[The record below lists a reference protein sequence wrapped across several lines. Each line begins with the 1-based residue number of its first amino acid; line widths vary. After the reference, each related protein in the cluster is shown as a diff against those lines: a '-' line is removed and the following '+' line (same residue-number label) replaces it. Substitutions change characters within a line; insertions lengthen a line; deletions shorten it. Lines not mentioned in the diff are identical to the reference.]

1 MPQVVVIVRYR
12 LAVDC
17 GTETRRVDLI
27 VSQAALSVFHRPVGG
42 ECWSDALDAPMQ
54 DDWTSVTLGRA
65 LCRRS
70 LGAWVPGEIVG
81 EYIDSDRR

>member
-1 MPQVVVIVRYR
+1 MTQVVVIVRYR

-54 DDWTSVTLGRA
+54 DDWTSVTLGLAPCVADHWA
-65 LCRRS
+65 LGRQERS
-70 LGAWVPGEIVG
+70 SENT
-81 EYIDSDRR
+81 